1 MTGAERIA
9 FEHGRAVVRRRI
21 DTALTERAAAMER
34 ARKRDHESALA
45 AALRADE
52 RAAAR
57 GPSECT

>member
-21 DTALTERAAAMER
+21 DASRAERAAAMER
-34 ARKRDHESALA
+34 GRKRDHESALA

-57 GPSECT
+57 AFSECT